1 LRHHGE
7 TDVTLTSLEFPHRY
21 ADAYLRDSTVDGV
34 PFDHSEVGRAL
45 QAADLADASSLFAHD
60 PGSLVYG
67 AWNSHRKGRQAKFR
81 ASTAAS

>member
-21 ADAYLRDSTVDGV
+21 ADAYLHDSTVDGV

-67 AWNSHRKGRQAKFR
+67 A
-81 ASTAAS
+81 